1 MKTIGLIGGM
11 SYESTLSYYEIIN
24 KLTNKK
30 LGKLHSAKIV
40 LTSVDFEEIEECQ
53 RKNDW
58 QKASE
63 ILTQHALL
71 LQKCG
76 VDFILICTNTMHKCY
91 ENIQKNIQIPILH
104 IAKAM
109 LLELQEQNIDKVLLL
124 GTKYT
129 MQEDFYKQLLINS
142 KIEVFIPKNDDILK
156 LNDIIFNELCKGI
169 INKDSKKY
177 LDDVIAQ
184 FLQVQGVILGCT
196 ELGLIVKESSKK
208 LFDSAYIHAKMATL
222 IALENER

>member
-24 KLTNKK
+24 KLTNEK
-30 LGKLHSAKIV
+30 LGKLHSAKMV

-63 ILTQHALL
+63 ILTQHVLL

-109 LLELQEQNIDKVLLL
+109 LLELQEQKIDKVLLL

-142 KIEVFIPKNDDILK
+142 KIEVFIPKSNDILK
-156 LNDIIFNELCKGI
+156 LNDIIFNELCKGV

-177 LDDVIAQ
+177 LDNLIAQ
-184 FLQVQGVILGCT
+184 FPEVQGVILGCT

-222 IALENER
+222 KALENE

>member
-24 KLTNKK
+24 KLTNEK

-142 KIEVFIPKNDDILK
+142 KIEVFIPKSNDILK
-156 LNDIIFNELCKGI
+156 LNDIIFNELCKGV

-177 LDDVIAQ
+177 LDNLIAQ
-184 FLQVQGVILGCT
+184 FPEVQGVILGCT

-222 IALENER
+222 KALENE

>member
-24 KLTNKK
+24 KLTNEK

-109 LLELQEQNIDKVLLL
+109 LLELQEQKIDKVLLL

-142 KIEVFIPKNDDILK
+142 KIEVFILKSNDILK
-156 LNDIIFNELCKGI
+156 LNDIIFNELCKGV

-177 LDDVIAQ
+177 LDNLIAQ
-184 FLQVQGVILGCT
+184 FPQVQGVILGCT

-222 IALENER
+222 KALENE

>member
-24 KLTNKK
+24 KLTNEK

-109 LLELQEQNIDKVLLL
+109 LLELQEQKIDKVLLL

-142 KIEVFIPKNDDILK
+142 KIEVFIPKSNDILK
-156 LNDIIFNELCKGI
+156 LNDIIFNELCKGV

-177 LDDVIAQ
+177 LDNLIAQ
-184 FLQVQGVILGCT
+184 FPKVQGVILGCT

-222 IALENER
+222 KALENE

>member
-24 KLTNKK
+24 KLTNEK

-109 LLELQEQNIDKVLLL
+109 LLELQEQNINKVLLL

-142 KIEVFIPKNDDILK
+142 KIEVFIPKSNDILK

-169 INKDSKKY
+169 IRKDSKKY
-177 LDDVIAQ
+177 LDNLIAQ
-184 FLQVQGVILGCT
+184 FPEVQGVILGCT

-222 IALENER
+222 KALENE

>member
-24 KLTNKK
+24 KFTNEK

-71 LQKCG
+71 LQKSG

-156 LNDIIFNELCKGI
+156 LNAL
-169 INKDSKKY
+169 
-177 LDDVIAQ
+177 
-184 FLQVQGVILGCT
+184 FLMNF
-196 ELGLIVKESSKK
+196 VKV
-208 LFDSAYIHAKMATL
+208 L
-222 IALENER
+222 

>member
-24 KLTNKK
+24 KLTNEK

-40 LTSVDFEEIEECQ
+40 LTSIDFEEIEECQ

-109 LLELQEQNIDKVLLL
+109 LLELQEQNINKVLLL

-142 KIEVFIPKNDDILK
+142 KIEVFIPKSNDILK

-169 INKDSKKY
+169 IRKDSKKY
-177 LDDVIAQ
+177 LDNLIAQ
-184 FLQVQGVILGCT
+184 FPQVQGVILGCT

-222 IALENER
+222 KALENE

>member
-24 KLTNKK
+24 KLTNEK

-109 LLELQEQNIDKVLLL
+109 LLELQEQKIDKVLLL

-142 KIEVFIPKNDDILK
+142 KIEVFIPKSNDILK
-156 LNDIIFNELCKGI
+156 LNDIIFNELCKGV

-177 LDDVIAQ
+177 LDNLIAQ
-184 FLQVQGVILGCT
+184 FPQVQGVILGCT

-222 IALENER
+222 KALENE

>member
-24 KLTNKK
+24 KLTNEK

-76 VDFILICTNTMHKCY
+76 VDFVLICTNTMHKCY

-109 LLELQEQNIDKVLLL
+109 LLELQEQKIDKVLLL

-142 KIEVFIPKNDDILK
+142 KIEVFIPKSNDILK
-156 LNDIIFNELCKGI
+156 LNDIIFNELCKGV

-177 LDDVIAQ
+177 LDNLIAQ
-184 FLQVQGVILGCT
+184 FPQVQGVILSCT

-222 IALENER
+222 KALENE

>member
-24 KLTNKK
+24 KLTNEK

-71 LQKCG
+71 LQN
-76 VDFILICTNTMHKCY
+76 DFILICTNTMHKCY

-109 LLELQEQNIDKVLLL
+109 LLELQEQKIDKVLLL

-142 KIEVFIPKNDDILK
+142 KIDVFIPKSNDILK

-177 LDDVIAQ
+177 LDDLIAQ
-184 FLQVQGVILGCT
+184 FPQVQGVILGCT

-222 IALENER
+222 KALENK

>member
-24 KLTNKK
+24 KLTNEK

-109 LLELQEQNIDKVLLL
+109 LLELQEQKSDKVLLL

-142 KIEVFIPKNDDILK
+142 KIEVFIPKSNDILK
-156 LNDIIFNELCKGI
+156 LNDIIFNELCKGV

-177 LDDVIAQ
+177 LDNLIAQ
-184 FLQVQGVILGCT
+184 FPEVQGVILGCT

-222 IALENER
+222 KALENE

>member
-24 KLTNKK
+24 KLTNEK

-109 LLELQEQNIDKVLLL
+109 LLELQEQKIDKVLLL

-142 KIEVFIPKNDDILK
+142 KIDVFIPKSNDILK

-177 LDDVIAQ
+177 LDDLIAQ
-184 FLQVQGVILGCT
+184 FPQVQGVILGCT

-222 IALENER
+222 KALENK

>member
-24 KLTNKK
+24 KLTNEK

-109 LLELQEQNIDKVLLL
+109 LLELQEQNINKVLLL

-177 LDDVIAQ
+177 LDDLITQ
-184 FLQVQGVILGCT
+184 FPEAQGVILGCT

-222 IALENER
+222 KALENE

>member
-24 KLTNKK
+24 KLTNEK

-76 VDFILICTNTMHKCY
+76 VDFVLICTNTMHKCY

-109 LLELQEQNIDKVLLL
+109 LLELQEQKIDKVLLL

-142 KIEVFIPKNDDILK
+142 KIEVFIPKSNDILK
-156 LNDIIFNELCKGI
+156 LNDIIFNELCKGV

-177 LDDVIAQ
+177 LDNLIAQ
-184 FLQVQGVILGCT
+184 FPKVQGVILGCT

-222 IALENER
+222 KALENE

>member
-24 KLTNKK
+24 KLTNEK

-104 IAKAM
+104 IAKVM
-109 LLELQEQNIDKVLLL
+109 LLELQEQKIDKVLLL

-142 KIEVFIPKNDDILK
+142 KIEVFIPKSNDILK
-156 LNDIIFNELCKGI
+156 LNDIIFNELCKGV

-177 LDDVIAQ
+177 LDNLIAQ
-184 FLQVQGVILGCT
+184 FPEVQGVILGCT

-222 IALENER
+222 KALENE

>member
-24 KLTNKK
+24 KLTNEK

-104 IAKAM
+104 IAKTM
-109 LLELQEQNIDKVLLL
+109 LLELQEQNINKVLLL

-177 LDDVIAQ
+177 LNDLIAQ
-184 FLQVQGVILGCT
+184 FPEVQGVILGCT

-208 LFDSAYIHAKMATL
+208 LFDSAYIHAKMTTL
-222 IALENER
+222 KALENE

>member
-24 KLTNKK
+24 KLTNEK

-71 LQKCG
+71 LQKYG

-109 LLELQEQNIDKVLLL
+109 LLELQEQKIDKVLLL

-142 KIEVFIPKNDDILK
+142 KIEVFIPKSNDILK
-156 LNDIIFNELCKGI
+156 LNDIIFNELCKGV

-177 LDDVIAQ
+177 LDNLIAQ
-184 FLQVQGVILGCT
+184 FPKVQGVILGCT

-222 IALENER
+222 KALENE

>member
-24 KLTNKK
+24 KLTNEK

-109 LLELQEQNIDKVLLL
+109 LLELQEQKIDKVLLL

-142 KIEVFIPKNDDILK
+142 KIEVFIPKSNDVLK

-177 LDDVIAQ
+177 LDDLIAQ
-184 FLQVQGVILGCT
+184 FPQVQGVILGCT
-196 ELGLIVKESSKK
+196 ELRLIVKESSKK
-208 LFDSAYIHAKMATL
+208 LFDSVYIHAKMATL
-222 IALENER
+222 KALENK

>member
-24 KLTNKK
+24 KLTNEK

-71 LQKCG
+71 LQKSG

-156 LNDIIFNELCKGI
+156 LNDIIFKGI
-169 INKDSKKY
+169 INEKSKRY
-177 LDDVIAQ
+177 LCDLIAQ
-184 FLQVQGVILGCT
+184 FSEVQGVILGCT
-196 ELGLIVKESSKK
+196 ELGLIIKESSKK

-222 IALENER
+222 KALENE

>member
-24 KLTNKK
+24 KLTNEK

-109 LLELQEQNIDKVLLL
+109 LLELQEQNINKVLLL

-142 KIEVFIPKNDDILK
+142 KIEVFIPKSNDILK

-169 INKDSKKY
+169 IRKDSKKY
-177 LDDVIAQ
+177 LDNLIAQ
-184 FLQVQGVILGCT
+184 FPQVQGVILGCT

-222 IALENER
+222 KALENE

>member
-11 SYESTLSYYEIIN
+11 SYESTLGYYEIIN
-24 KLTNKK
+24 KLTNEK

-109 LLELQEQNIDKVLLL
+109 LLELQEQKIDKVLLL

-142 KIEVFIPKNDDILK
+142 KIEVFIPKSNDILK
-156 LNDIIFNELCKGI
+156 LNDIIFNELCKGV

-177 LDDVIAQ
+177 LDNLIAQ
-184 FLQVQGVILGCT
+184 FPEVQGVILGCT

-222 IALENER
+222 KALENE

>member
-24 KLTNKK
+24 KLTNEK

-109 LLELQEQNIDKVLLL
+109 LLELQEQKIDKVLLL

-142 KIEVFIPKNDDILK
+142 KIKVFIPKSNDILK
-156 LNDIIFNELCKGI
+156 LNDIIFNELCKGVV
-169 INKDSKKY
+169 NKDSKKY
-177 LDDVIAQ
+177 LDNLIAQ
-184 FLQVQGVILGCT
+184 FPEVQGVILGCT

-222 IALENER
+222 KALENE

>member
-24 KLTNKK
+24 KLTNEK
-30 LGKLHSAKIV
+30 LGKLHNAKIV

-109 LLELQEQNIDKVLLL
+109 LLELQEQKIDKVLLL

-142 KIEVFIPKNDDILK
+142 KIDVFIPKSNDILK

-177 LDDVIAQ
+177 LDDLIAQ
-184 FLQVQGVILGCT
+184 FPQVQGVILGCT

-222 IALENER
+222 KALENK

>member
-24 KLTNKK
+24 KLTNEK

-109 LLELQEQNIDKVLLL
+109 LLELQNQNINKVLLL

-129 MQEDFYKQLLINS
+129 MTEDFYKQLLIAS
-142 KIEVFIPKNDDILK
+142 KIEVFIPKKDDIVIV
-156 LNDIIFNELCKGI
+156 NDIIFNELCKGI
-169 INKDSKKY
+169 INEESKRY
-177 LDDVIAQ
+177 FDDLIVQ
-184 FLQVQGVILGCT
+184 FPQVQGVILGCT
-196 ELGLIVKESSKK
+196 ELGLIIKENSKK
-208 LFDSAYIHAKMATL
+208 LFDSAYIHAKMAVL
-222 IALENER
+222 KALENKR

>member
-24 KLTNKK
+24 KLTNEK

-63 ILTQHALL
+63 ILTKYALL

-104 IAKAM
+104 IAKTM
-109 LLELQEQNIDKVLLL
+109 LLELQEQKIDKVLLL

-142 KIEVFIPKNDDILK
+142 KIEVFIPKSNDILK
-156 LNDIIFNELCKGI
+156 LNDIIFNELCKGV

-177 LDDVIAQ
+177 LDNLIAQ
-184 FLQVQGVILGCT
+184 FPQVQGVILGCT

-222 IALENER
+222 KALENE

>member
-24 KLTNKK
+24 KLANEK

-63 ILTQHALL
+63 ILAQHALL

-109 LLELQEQNIDKVLLL
+109 LLELQEQKIDKVLLL

-142 KIEVFIPKNDDILK
+142 KIEVFIPKSNDILK
-156 LNDIIFNELCKGI
+156 LNDIIFNELCKGV

-177 LDDVIAQ
+177 LDNLIAQ
-184 FLQVQGVILGCT
+184 FPQVQGVILGCT

-222 IALENER
+222 KALENE

>member
-24 KLTNKK
+24 KLTNEK

-109 LLELQEQNIDKVLLL
+109 LLELQEQKIDKVLLL

-142 KIEVFIPKNDDILK
+142 KIEVFIPKSNDVLK

-177 LDDVIAQ
+177 LDDLIAQ
-184 FLQVQGVILGCT
+184 FPQVQGVILGCT

-208 LFDSAYIHAKMATL
+208 LFDSVYIHAKMATL
-222 IALENER
+222 KALENK

>member
-24 KLTNKK
+24 KLTNEK

-109 LLELQEQNIDKVLLL
+109 LLELQEQNINKVLLL

-142 KIEVFIPKNDDILK
+142 KIEVFIPKSNDILK
-156 LNDIIFNELCKGI
+156 LNDIIFNELCKGV

-177 LDDVIAQ
+177 LDNLIAQ
-184 FLQVQGVILGCT
+184 FPQVQGVILGCT

-222 IALENER
+222 KALENE

>member
-24 KLTNKK
+24 KLTNEK

-109 LLELQEQNIDKVLLL
+109 LLELQEQNINKVLLL

-142 KIEVFIPKNDDILK
+142 KIEVFIPKSNDILK
-156 LNDIIFNELCKGI
+156 LNDIIFNELCKGV

-177 LDDVIAQ
+177 LDNLIAQ
-184 FLQVQGVILGCT
+184 FPQVQGVILGCT

-208 LFDSAYIHAKMATL
+208 LFDSAYIHAKMATMK
-222 IALENER
+222 ALENE

>member
-24 KLTNKK
+24 KLTNEK

-40 LTSVDFEEIEECQ
+40 LTSIDFEEIEECQ

-71 LQKCG
+71 LQKSG

-169 INKDSKKY
+169 INEKSKRY
-177 LDDVIAQ
+177 LCDLIAQ
-184 FLQVQGVILGCT
+184 FSEVQGVILGCT
-196 ELGLIVKESSKK
+196 ELGLIIKENSKK

-222 IALENER
+222 KALENE

>member
-24 KLTNKK
+24 KLTNEK

-109 LLELQEQNIDKVLLL
+109 LLELQEQKIDKVLLL

-142 KIEVFIPKNDDILK
+142 KIEVFIPKSNDVLK
-156 LNDIIFNELCKGI
+156 LNDIIFNKLCKGI

-177 LDDVIAQ
+177 LDDLIAQ
-184 FLQVQGVILGCT
+184 FPQVQGVILGCT

-208 LFDSAYIHAKMATL
+208 LFDSVYIHAKMATL
-222 IALENER
+222 KALENK

>member
-1 MKTIGLIGGM
+1 MKAHLAI
-11 SYESTLSYYEIIN
+11 YEIIN
-24 KLTNKK
+24 KLTNEK

-109 LLELQEQNIDKVLLL
+109 LLELQEQKIDKVLLL

-142 KIEVFIPKNDDILK
+142 KIEVFIPKSNDVLK

-177 LDDVIAQ
+177 LDDLIAQ
-184 FLQVQGVILGCT
+184 FPQVQGVILGCT

-208 LFDSAYIHAKMATL
+208 LFDSVYIHAKMATL
-222 IALENER
+222 KALENK

>member
-24 KLTNKK
+24 KLTNEK

-109 LLELQEQNIDKVLLL
+109 LLELQEQKIDKVLLL

-142 KIEVFIPKNDDILK
+142 KIEVFIPKSNDILK
-156 LNDIIFNELCKGI
+156 LNDIIFNELCKGV

-177 LDDVIAQ
+177 LDNLIAQ
-184 FLQVQGVILGCT
+184 FPEVQGVILGCT

-222 IALENER
+222 KALENE